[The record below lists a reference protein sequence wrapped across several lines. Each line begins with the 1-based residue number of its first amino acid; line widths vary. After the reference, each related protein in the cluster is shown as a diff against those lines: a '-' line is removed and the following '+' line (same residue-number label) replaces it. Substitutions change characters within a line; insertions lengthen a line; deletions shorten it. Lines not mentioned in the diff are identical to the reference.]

1 MQKEYQ
7 NTNMVDSLWQV
18 NKRAESGKFVLEVI
32 CWILFAMVGVAML
45 VSCQWKFL
53 PVFYLGSLAVVILF
67 KGVLRGIRKARYE
80 EDLEEAYKDE
90 YDYAATKEIVNDPR
104 YRCVDEREVLRRTI
118 CDHEIRTIYL
128 LAAVTVMAGLIVYF
142 FMNPNPAFQDLI
154 RGFYVQVGALQ

>member
-7 NTNMVDSLWQV
+7 TTNTGDFLWLV
-18 NKRAESGKFVLEVI
+18 NKRAESGNFVLEII
-32 CWILFAMVGVAML
+32 CWVLFALVGLAML
-45 VSCQWKFL
+45 VTCQWKL
-53 PVFYLGSLAVVILF
+53 IPVFYLGALLAIILF

-90 YDYAATKEIVNDPR
+90 YDYAKMKEIVNDPR

-128 LAAVTVMAGLIVYF
+128 LAAVTVLSGLIVYF
-142 FMNPNPAFQDLI
+142 FMNPNPACRDLI
-154 RGFYVQVGALQ
+154 QGFSVQVGALQ